1 MPASATQ
8 QKVGENGCVG
18 NLILPAQQ
26 EAPSFGRFQRLVAV
40 HLLVIFSSC
49 IGMRDWDARPA
60 IAKNARRSRII
71 HGHGVCLLC
80 AYNESTS

>member
-1 MPASATQ
+1 MSAFATQ

-26 EAPSFGRFQRLVAV
+26 EAPSSGRFQRLVAV

-60 IAKNARRSRII
+60 IAKKCAPFTYNPRARS
-71 HGHGVCLLC
+71 VPFMCLQ
-80 AYNESTS
+80 